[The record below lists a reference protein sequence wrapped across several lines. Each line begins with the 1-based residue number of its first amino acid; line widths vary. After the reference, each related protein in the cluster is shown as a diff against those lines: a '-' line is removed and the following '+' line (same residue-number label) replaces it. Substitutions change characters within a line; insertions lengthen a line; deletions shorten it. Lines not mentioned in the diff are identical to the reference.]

1 MRMLAGHRG
10 PIEAGQQDPA
20 KAAPNEGKPS
30 MRTKLTKIGTW
41 RNRRPPLI
49 AGAGIL
55 AAATALGVAAA
66 VAPSATAQPATAQAK
81 AGYGAPP
88 SITKQY
94 FGSTTEPYTG
104 KVTPTYRYTLSNGN
118 GMSVDLLSYG
128 AITQAVN
135 VPGKD
140 GTTADVVLGFSTLQ
154 DYVAN
159 VSPPVTANGGPYFGE
174 TVGRYANRIA
184 KGTFQLNGQ
193 TYTLPINNGVN
204 SLHGGLVGFGNH
216 IWSQVGGLIQTKDEV
231 GVTLQ
236 LVSPNG
242 DSSGAA
248 GSPGCPSGCTGYPA
262 QLTVDV
268 TFTLNSQGQY
278 GLHYSAHND
287 DAKLS
292 TVLNLTN
299 HSYFNLAG
307 ENSAAGSAYGQYV
320 QINAASYSP
329 TDATQ
334 IPLPGLPD
342 GVPVAGTPFDFT
354 TPHTI
359 GSRISEVS
367 APDNVPASDS
377 SLTKGESQL
386 LIAQGY
392 DHNWILN
399 KQTSQTTGPD
409 GLNLAARAWDPNSG
423 RELTVW
429 TDQPGVQFYSGN
441 FLTGTLTG
449 ISGDTYRQGAGYT
462 FETQHFPDSPNEPSF
477 PSTVLGPGNTF
488 TSSTVFAFSA

>member
-1 MRMLAGHRG
+1 
-10 PIEAGQQDPA
+10 
-20 KAAPNEGKPS
+20 
-30 MRTKLTKIGTW
+30 MRTKMGSWRSSSLVARSAVAAIIVAILT
-41 RNRRPPLI
+41 
-49 AGAGIL
+49 AGGAI
-55 AAATALGVAAA
+55 AATS
-66 VAPSATAQPATAQAK
+66 APAATAQPPRWH
-81 AGYGAPP
+81 GAL

-94 FGSTTEPYTG
+94 FGSTIEPYTG
-104 KVTPTYRYTLSNGN
+104 LNTPTYRYTLTNAR
-118 GMSVDLLSYG
+118 GMQIELLSYG
-128 AITQAVN
+128 AITQAIY
-135 VPGKD
+135 VPGRS
-140 GTTADVVLGFSTLQ
+140 GQTADVVLGFKTLQ
-154 DYVAN
+154 DYVTYD
-159 VSPPVTANGGPYFGE
+159 SPPVTVNGGPYFGE

-184 KGTFQLNGQ
+184 DGTFKLNGQ

-204 SLHGGLVGFGNH
+204 DLHGGLVGFGDH
-216 IWSQVGGLIQTKDEV
+216 IWSQVGALIDTKSEV

-242 DSSGAA
+242 DSSGAV
-248 GSPGCPSGCTGYPA
+248 GSPGCPDGCTGFPA

-268 TFTLNSQGQY
+268 TFTLNNQNQY
-278 GLHYSAHND
+278 AIHYQAVND
-287 DAKLS
+287 SSTLS
-292 TVLNLTN
+292 TVVNLTN

-307 ENSAAGSAYGQYV
+307 ENSPAGSAYGQYV
-320 QINAASYSP
+320 QINADNYSP
-329 TDATQ
+329 TDTTQ

-359 GSRISEVS
+359 GSRIDDVS
-367 APDNVPASDS
+367 APDNVPASYD
-377 SLTKGESQL
+377 SLTDGESQL

-399 KQTSQTTGPD
+399 AQTPQTTGPD
-409 GLNLAARAWDPNSG
+409 GLNLAARAWDPGSG

-462 FETQHFPDSPNEPSF
+462 FETQHFPNSPNNPDF
-477 PSTVLGPGNTF
+477 PSTVLGPTDTF
-488 TSSTVFAFSA
+488 TSTTIFAFSSNGFL